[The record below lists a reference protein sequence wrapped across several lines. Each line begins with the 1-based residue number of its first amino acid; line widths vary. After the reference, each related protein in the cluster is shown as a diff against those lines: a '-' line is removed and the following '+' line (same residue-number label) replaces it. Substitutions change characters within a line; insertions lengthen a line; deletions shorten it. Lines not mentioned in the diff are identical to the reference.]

1 MMWLEV
7 IHVRVTD
14 QECDRLLP
22 IFTDLLKEIREKENC
37 KKVKLFRRALLKN
50 DVCLHLYHDS
60 ENAGVEGSP
69 VGLRLATMLKP
80 FGMVNHT
87 VWKEKE
93 QTTSRERMDENLK
106 EAGER

>member
-7 IHVRVTD
+7 IHIRVAG

-22 IFTDLLKEIREKENC
+22 ILTELLQEMREKESC
-37 KKVKLFRRALLKN
+37 KKVKLFRRVLLKN
-50 DVCLHLYHDS
+50 DVCLHLYHES
-60 ENAGVEGSP
+60 ENADIEGSP

-87 VWKEKE
+87 VW
-93 QTTSRERMDENLK
+93 TENEYITPK
-106 EAGER
+106 

>member
-7 IHVRVTD
+7 IHVRVAD
-14 QECDRLLP
+14 QECDRLIP
-22 IFTDLLKEIREKENC
+22 IFTDLLKEIREKESC

-50 DVCLHLYHDS
+50 DVCLHLYYDS
-60 ENAGVEGSP
+60 DNAGVEGSP

-87 VWKEKE
+87 VWKESEQVPSKE
-93 QTTSRERMDENLK
+93 
-106 EAGER
+106 